1 MISKIHHNEDSS
13 ILKIATLY
21 NQGDLTNTIRESEK
35 FLSLNYHNPV
45 IWNILGAAYFGKAE
59 HEQAIK
65 AYEQAI
71 KIKTDYAEAYNNLG
85 VTFEAQGK
93 SKEALSL
100 FDQALSINANYA
112 EAHLNKGNSLQKE
125 GKLKESL
132 ISFNRALSIKPNY
145 AEALN
150 NMGAVLQSQ
159 GKLEDSILAYNKAL
173 RIKPNY
179 WEAYFNIGRVR
190 NEQGYLSKAIK
201 AYTKAIS
208 LKHDCA
214 EAHRDLSLIK
224 KFTERD
230 PQIQLLEK
238 LIANPITHEFEKC
251 QYFYALGKAYEDL
264 GYFESAFNQYYLGG
278 KLRKKQLS
286 YEIKDDELLFKKI
299 KKQSFNIYKY
309 EPLEEVS
316 STDFTPIF
324 IVGMPR
330 SGTTLVEQIISCHSQ
345 VYGAGE
351 LNLLRKYV
359 SDIALGK
366 IKPDKNCLELAR
378 NSYMHDLKKLNSS
391 SDFITDKMPLNF
403 IFIGMIFSILPNA
416 KIIHVQRDPSA
427 TCWSNFRH
435 YFPANSLGF
444 SYELTD
450 LVSYYK
456 LYEDI
461 MSHWETM
468 YSDRIYQLNYDQ
480 LTGDQVGE
488 TEKLLEYLG
497 MNWQRACLFPQ
508 KNKRIVKTASKHQ
521 VAKKIY
527 TGSSQSW
534 RKFKGPLNGA
544 FDSLS

>member
-1 MISKIHHNEDSS
+1 MISKIPVNDDSS
-13 ILKIATLY
+13 VLQIATLY
-21 NQGDLTNTIRESEK
+21 NQGDLTNAIRESEK
-35 FLSLNYHNPV
+35 FLSVNYRNPV

-59 HEQAIK
+59 HKQAIK
-65 AYEQAI
+65 AYKQAI
-71 KIKTDYAEAYNNLG
+71 KIKADYTEAYNNLG
-85 VTFEAQGK
+85 VAFEAQGK
-93 SKEALSL
+93 SKEA
-100 FDQALSINANYA
+100 
-112 EAHLNKGNSLQKE
+112 
-125 GKLKESL
+125 L

-159 GKLEDSILAYNKAL
+159 GKLEDSILAYSKAL

-179 WEAYFNIGRVR
+179 WEAYFNIGRAR

-214 EAHRDLSLIK
+214 EAHRDLSFIK
-224 KFTERD
+224 KFTAHD

-238 LIANPITHEFEKC
+238 LIASPITPEYEKC
-251 QYFYALGKAYEDL
+251 QYLYSLGKAYEDL
-264 GYFESAFNQYYLGG
+264 GQFESSFNQYYLGG

-286 YEIKDDELLFKKI
+286 YNIKDDELLFNKI
-299 KKQSFNIYKY
+299 KKQSFNIYKLK
-309 EPLEEVS
+309 PIEEVS
-316 STDFTPIF
+316 STDFTPVF

-330 SGTTLVEQIISCHSQ
+330 SGTTLVEQIISSHSQ

-351 LNLLRKYV
+351 LQLLRKYV
-359 SDIALGK
+359 SDIAMGK
-366 IKPDKNCLELAR
+366 KKPDKNCLELAR
-378 NSYMHDLKKLNSS
+378 NSYMHDLRKLNSS
-391 SDFITDKMPLNF
+391 SNFITDKMPLNF
-403 IFIGMIFSILPNA
+403 VFIGMIFSILSKA
-416 KIIHVQRDPSA
+416 KVIHVKRDPSA

-444 SYELTD
+444 SYDLTD

-461 MSHWETM
+461 MAHWETM

-480 LTGDQVGE
+480 LTCDQVGE

-497 MNWQRACLFPQ
+497 MSWQRACLFPQ
-508 KNKRIVKTASKHQ
+508 KNKRMVKTASKHQ
-521 VAKKIY
+521 VVKKVY
-527 TGSSQSW
+527 TGSSESW

>member
-1 MISKIHHNEDSS
+1 MISKIHLNEDSS

-35 FLSLNYHNPV
+35 FLSLNYLNPV

-59 HEQAIK
+59 HKQAIK
-65 AYEQAI
+65 AYKQAI
-71 KIKTDYAEAYNNLG
+71 KIKADYTEAYNNLG
-85 VTFEAQGK
+85 VTYEAQGK
-93 SKEALSL
+93 SKEALNL

-112 EAHLNKGNSLQKE
+112 EAHLNKGNLLQKE
-125 GKLKESL
+125 GKSKEAL

-159 GKLEDSILAYNKAL
+159 GKLEDSILAYSKAL

-179 WEAYFNIGRVR
+179 WEAYFNIGRAR

-208 LKHDCA
+208 LKHDSA
-214 EAHRDLSLIK
+214 EAHRDLSFIK
-224 KFTERD
+224 KFTEHD

-238 LIANPITHEFEKC
+238 LIASPITPESDKC
-251 QYFYALGKAYEDL
+251 QYLYSLGKAYEDL
-264 GYFESAFNQYYLGG
+264 GRFESAFNQYYLGG

-286 YEIKDDELLFKKI
+286 YNIKDDELLFKKI
-299 KKQSFNIYKY
+299 KKQSFNIYKHK
-309 EPLEEVS
+309 PLEEVNL
-316 STDFTPIF
+316 TDFTPVF

-330 SGTTLVEQIISCHSQ
+330 SGTTLVEQIISSHSQ

-351 LNLLRKYV
+351 LQLLRKYV

-366 IKPDKNCLELAR
+366 IKPDKNSLELAR
-378 NSYMHDLKKLNSS
+378 NSYMHDLRKLNSS
-391 SDFITDKMPLNF
+391 SNFITDKMPLNF
-403 IFIGMIFSILPNA
+403 VFIGMIFSILSKA
-416 KIIHVQRDPSA
+416 KVIHVKRDPSA

-444 SYELTD
+444 SYDLTD

-461 MSHWETM
+461 MAHWETM

-480 LTGDQVGE
+480 LTCDQVGE

-497 MNWQRACLFPQ
+497 MSWQRACLFPQ
-508 KNKRIVKTASKHQ
+508 KNKRMVKTASKHQ
-521 VAKKIY
+521 VVKKVY
-527 TGSSQSW
+527 SGSSKSW
-534 RKFKGPLNGA
+534 RKFKVPLNGA